1 MKKYAIRCNVSK
13 PNEVEMKNVNLTEG
27 KPIKVVWRFCLPLFG
42 SILFQQ
48 LYNIADSFVA
58 GRFISEN
65 ALASVSNSYE
75 VTLIFLAISTG
86 INIGCSVVVAHYFG
100 ANEYDRLKT
109 AIYTT
114 FIMAAVVCFITMLL
128 GLIFTP
134 SLLRLIN
141 TPPEIMGDSK
151 LYLDIY
157 IWGVPFLML
166 YNISSGIFNA
176 LGDSKTTF
184 IFLASSST
192 ANIFMDIFFVVS
204 LKMGVA
210 GVAWA
215 TFICQGISAI
225 LSLIAILVRLK
236 RIKSNE
242 KTVVFSFSML
252 RNILSVAIPSMLQQ
266 SFISIGNIAVQS
278 VVNSFGPVVMA
289 GYGAAIKVHNTL
301 MNGMKTFSDGITSF
315 SAQNLGA
322 GKKERIAEGWKCGL
336 FLTLCIAVPITLI
349 VVFFPNV
356 ILGIFLKKGDSMTV
370 GRTFLRIVAPFYCL
384 ISIKWNSDGV
394 LRGTQHMK
402 SFMTA
407 TFTDLL
413 LRVAL
418 AFILSV
424 PFESTGIWLSWPLGW
439 VIGAVVSFS
448 LMLRVFRTMG
458 VKLSF
463 KKRDAEQ

>member
-1 MKKYAIRCNVSK
+1 MR
-13 PNEVEMKNVNLTEG
+13 NVNLTEG
-27 KPIKVVWRFCLPLFG
+27 KPIKVLWRFCLPLFG
-42 SILFQQ
+42 SVIFQQ

-75 VTLIFLAISTG
+75 ITLIFLAISTG

-100 ANEYDRLKT
+100 AEEYGKLKT
-109 AIYTT
+109 AVYTT
-114 FIMAAVVCFITMLL
+114 FIMAAAICFLTMLL
-128 GLIFTP
+128 GLVFT
-134 SLLRLIN
+134 SRLLQLIN
-141 TPPEIMGDSK
+141 TPKELMRDSS

-184 IFLASSST
+184 IFLSCSST
-192 ANIFMDIFFVVS
+192 ANIFMDIFFVVV

-215 TFICQGISAI
+215 TFICQGISAL
-225 LSLIAILVRLK
+225 LSLSVILVRLK
-236 RIKSNE
+236 SVKGDGR
-242 KTVVFSFSML
+242 TTVFSLSML
-252 RNILSVAIPSMLQQ
+252 RHILSVAVPSMLQQ
-266 SFISIGNIAVQS
+266 SFISVGNIAVQS
-278 VVNSFGPVVMA
+278 VVNSFGSTVMA

-322 GKKERIAEGWKCGL
+322 GKLSRIAEGWKCGL
-336 FLTLCIAVPITLI
+336 FLTLCIALPITVI
-349 VVFFPNV
+349 VVIFPNL
-356 ILGIFLKKGDSMTV
+356 ILAVFLRQGSSMDV
-370 GRTFLRIVAPFYCL
+370 GRIFLRIVAPFYCI

-394 LRGTQHMK
+394 LRGTEHMGC
-402 SFMTA
+402 FMTA
-407 TFTDLL
+407 TFTDLV

-418 AFILSV
+418 AFALSNT
-424 PFESTGIWLSWPLGW
+424 FLGSTGIWLSWPLGW
-439 VIGAVVSFS
+439 VIGTFIS
-448 LMLRVFRTMG
+448 LFMMLRVFGKSGIR
-458 VKLSF
+458 LSF
-463 KKRDAEQ
+463 KKAYGNSF